1 MALVSLGFAN
11 CELRKALIYKGLW
24 CADKTPKAALDSTP
38 FGIYVDIAAHCLARP
53 SVRPK
58 ERFLCA
64 CVCPLRRLNRRG
76 VCRAWG
82 VTCALVMH
90 DWRHRFEIRATAGT
104 SASCAALPNTHK
116 CCPVLR

>member
-64 CVCPLRRLNRRG
+64 CVCRYAGSIGVEYVARG
-76 VCRAWG
+76 GCPYVFRQ
-82 VTCALVMH
+82 TL
-90 DWRHRFEIRATAGT
+90 
-104 SASCAALPNTHK
+104 SAALGW
-116 CCPVLR
+116 